1 MGKESMHSKI
11 DTLKSWLQ
19 GRKPVAKK
27 KEETHNEVRV
37 SDMPRYIKGM
47 KRQTYALAFKDN
59 HTWLFMIQRE
69 FTT

>member
-27 KEETHNEVRV
+27 KEETHNEVRI

-47 KRQTYALAFKDN
+47 KR
-59 HTWLFMIQRE
+59 
-69 FTT
+69 

>member
-1 MGKESMHSKI
+1 MHSKI

-47 KRQTYALAFKDN
+47 KRYIRIAFKDN
-59 HTWLFMIQRE
+59 HTWLFTMVMRVI
-69 FTT
+69 T